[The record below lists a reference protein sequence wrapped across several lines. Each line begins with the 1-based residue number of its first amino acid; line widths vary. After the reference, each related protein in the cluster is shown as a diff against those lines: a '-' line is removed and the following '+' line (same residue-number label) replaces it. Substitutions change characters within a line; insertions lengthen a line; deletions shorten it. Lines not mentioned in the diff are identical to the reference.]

1 MRNLSHHDLTAA
13 AGLYL
18 SGLDHESL
26 YSNAELRHAIAE
38 TMTALDDPEQ
48 LISYYERALQG
59 PGAIPS
65 DMRRRRD
72 GWALRMAADLARSAI
87 PAAPQPDPLPLK
99 RKTISPATS
108 RGEAS

>member
-1 MRNLSHHDLTAA
+1 MRNRPHYHLTTA

-48 LISYYERALQG
+48 LIPFYERALRG
-59 PGAIPS
+59 PGATPQ

-72 GWALRMAADLARSAI
+72 GWALRMAADLARTAS
-87 PAAPQPDPLPLK
+87 PAAPLPDPVP
-99 RKTISPATS
+99 TGETS
-108 RGEAS
+108 FPTTSEGKAS

>member
-1 MRNLSHHDLTAA
+1 MRNPPHQELATA

-48 LISYYERALQG
+48 LIPFYESSLLG
-59 PGAIPS
+59 PGATTQ
-65 DMRRRRD
+65 DVRRRRQR
-72 GWALRMAADLARSAI
+72 WALRMAADLARSAI
-87 PAAPQPDPLPLK
+87 PAAALPVPD
-99 RKTISPATS
+99 RFAGTHSSTAV
-108 RGEAS
+108 RGKAS

>member
-1 MRNLSHHDLTAA
+1 MRNPPHRELTAV

-26 YSNAELRHAIAE
+26 YSNAELRQAIAN
-38 TMTALDDPEQ
+38 TMTALDDPNQ
-48 LISYYERALQG
+48 LISLYERALQG
-59 PGAIPS
+59 PEATTQ

-72 GWALRMAADLARSAI
+72 GWALRMAADLARSAT
-87 PAAPQPDPLPLK
+87 PSAPLPDPVSAG
-99 RKTISPATS
+99 KTSSPTAS